1 MKNQVLGVVDDN
13 FSESERRIIGGN
25 DGSQGDEIGSVVAV
39 QILTN
44 VKESVG
50 RDVPI

>member
-1 MKNQVLGVVDDN
+1 MKNQVLCMIDDDFAESARGV
-13 FSESERRIIGGN
+13 IGGD
-25 DGSQGDEIGSVVAV
+25 DGPQGDEIGSVVAV

-44 VKESVG
+44 VQESVG

>member
-1 MKNQVLGVVDDN
+1 MIDDDFAESARGV
-13 FSESERRIIGGN
+13 IGGD
-25 DGSQGDEIGSVVAV
+25 DGPQGDEIGSVVAV

-50 RDVPI
+50 HDVPI

>member
-25 DGSQGDEIGSVVAV
+25 DGSQGDEIGPAVAV
-39 QILTN
+39 SIVTD
-44 VKESVG
+44 VEESVG

>member
-1 MKNQVLGVVDDN
+1 MIDDDFAESARGVIGDD
-13 FSESERRIIGGN
+13 
-25 DGSQGDEIGSVVAV
+25 DGPQGDEIGSVVAV

>member
-1 MKNQVLGVVDDN
+1 MIDDDFAESARGVIGSDD
-13 FSESERRIIGGN
+13 GP
-25 DGSQGDEIGSVVAV
+25 QGDEIGSVVAV

-50 RDVPI
+50 HDVPI